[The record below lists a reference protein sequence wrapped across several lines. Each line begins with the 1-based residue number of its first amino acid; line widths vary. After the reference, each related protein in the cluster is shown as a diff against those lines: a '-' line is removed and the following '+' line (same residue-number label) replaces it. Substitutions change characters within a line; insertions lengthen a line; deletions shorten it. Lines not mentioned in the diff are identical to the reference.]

1 MSSILP
7 ETPAILVVEDDEGM
21 RAQLRWALSDYELY
35 FAGDR
40 SEAIAQFRRREPPLV
55 VLDLGLPPDCDSAG
69 EGVATLRE
77 IMTIQPLTKVIVA
90 SGTEDRRNAQDAIGG
105 GAYDFYAKPVDSD
118 VLRVIV
124 ERGWNSYRLEAERD
138 DRREGLAGDSGFDGL
153 LAASPQMLKV
163 CHMARRVADV
173 EVGVLITGE
182 SGTGKDVLARAIH
195 AWSDRRDRP
204 FVAINCAAIPEAL
217 LESEL
222 FGHERGAFTGAFA
235 QAVGQIER
243 ASGGT
248 LFLDEI
254 GDMPLALQVKIL
266 RFLQEKQIERVG
278 GRKTVPVDVRVIA
291 ATNRNL
297 RTMMQAGSFRED
309 LFYRLNEVGLAIP
322 PLRDRPG
329 DAALIASF
337 LLTTMS
343 RRLRRPI
350 KGFAPETLARIET
363 YSWPGNVRELQNRL
377 KRAVVLADRLYIT
390 VEDMDLCD
398 GGESA
403 DALRLPTLRQVR
415 EEAERRALNRTLAIT
430 DNNIQEASRVL
441 GISRPTLYT
450 LMKTLRITRGPRL
463 DV

>member
-21 RAQLRWALSDYELY
+21 RTQLRWALSDYELL
-35 FAGDR
+35 FAEDR
-40 SEAIAQFRRREPPLV
+40 SGAIAQFRRCEPPLV
-55 VLDLGLPPDCDSAG
+55 VLDLGLPPECDSAE

-77 IMTIQPLTKVIVA
+77 ILTIQPLTKVIVA
-90 SGTEDRRNAQDAIGG
+90 SGTQDRRHAQDAIGG

-124 ERGWNSYRLEAERD
+124 ERGWNSYRLEAERGE
-138 DRREGLAGDSGFDGL
+138 RRDGLVGESGYAGL

-163 CHMARRVADV
+163 CQMARRVAQV

-195 AWSDRRDRP
+195 FWSDRRDRP

-222 FGHERGAFTGAFA
+222 FGHERGAFTGAVA

-243 ASGGT
+243 ASSGT

-254 GDMPLALQVKIL
+254 GDMPLSLQAKIL

-278 GRKTVPVDVRVIA
+278 GRKTLPVDVRVIA

-297 RTMMQAGSFRED
+297 RSMMQDGLFRED

-329 DAALIASF
+329 DAALIASS
-337 LLTTMS
+337 LLVTLS
-343 RRLRRPI
+343 RRLGRPI
-350 KGFAPETLARIET
+350 KGFAPETMERIET
-363 YSWPGNVRELQNRL
+363 YPWPGNVRELQNRL
-377 KRAVVLADRLYIT
+377 KRAVVLADHGYIT
-390 VEDMDLCD
+390 PEDMDLFGE
-398 GGESA
+398 GGENA
-403 DALRLPTLRQVR
+403 APRLPTLRQVR
-415 EEAERRALNRTLAIT
+415 EEAERRAVKRTLAIT
-430 DNNIQEASRVL
+430 GNNIQEASKLL
-441 GISRPTLYT
+441 GVSRPTLYD
-450 LMKTLRITRGPRL
+450 LMKTLRITRVTRL
-463 DV
+463 